1 MTSSEALWPLLA
13 GSDEDGS
20 EQLIDLIKG
29 PSTVRRRPPAADDR
43 MDGLTFLP
51 ESLWYIM
58 SGPW

>member
-13 GSDEDGS
+13 GSDLDDS
-20 EQLIDLIKG
+20 EQLIDLIKR
-29 PSTVRRRPPAADDR
+29 PAMVRRRPAAADDR
-43 MDGLTFLP
+43 MDCLTSLP

>member
-13 GSDEDGS
+13 GSCVDDF
-20 EQLIDLIKG
+20 EQLIDLIKR
-29 PSTVRRRPPAADDR
+29 PATVRRRPAATVDR
-43 MDGLTFLP
+43 MDCRTFLP